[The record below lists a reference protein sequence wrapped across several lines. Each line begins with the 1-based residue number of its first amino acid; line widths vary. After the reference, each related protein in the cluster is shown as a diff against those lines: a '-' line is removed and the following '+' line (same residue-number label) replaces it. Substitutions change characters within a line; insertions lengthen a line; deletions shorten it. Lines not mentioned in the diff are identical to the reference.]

1 MSGEVSGQTSLPP
14 ALGSSYLEKSVG
26 AGAVE
31 AVGSG
36 IEGGDKGAT
45 F

>member
-1 MSGEVSGQTSLPP
+1 MDGLSPFPQPE
-14 ALGSSYLEKSVG
+14 GSSYLEKSVG

-36 IEGGDKGAT
+36 VECGHKGAT

>member
-1 MSGEVSGQTSLPP
+1 MGTLFPSPHQPW
-14 ALGSSYLEKSVG
+14 GSSYLEKRVG
-26 AGAVE
+26 AGAME

-36 IEGGDKGAT
+36 VERSDKGTT

>member
-1 MSGEVSGQTSLPP
+1 MDGLFPFPQPW
-14 ALGSSYLEKSVG
+14 GSSYLEKSVG
-26 AGAVE
+26 AGAME

-36 IEGGDKGAT
+36 IECSDKGAT

>member
-1 MSGEVSGQTSLPP
+1 MGTLFPSPP
-14 ALGSSYLEKSVG
+14 QPWGSSYLEKRVG
-26 AGAVE
+26 AGAME

-36 IEGGDKGAT
+36 VERSDKGTT